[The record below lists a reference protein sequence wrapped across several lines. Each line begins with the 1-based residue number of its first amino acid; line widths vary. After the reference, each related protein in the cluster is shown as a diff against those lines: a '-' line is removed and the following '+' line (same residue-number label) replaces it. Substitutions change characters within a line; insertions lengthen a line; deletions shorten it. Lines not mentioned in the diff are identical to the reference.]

1 MAKHTHY
8 DGYRPHHRIK
18 LSADAGQTTHQ
29 ATVGVE
35 VVYYLLLPDGNIK
48 IGTSS
53 NALERMAK
61 HRRTSGYQ
69 EVLAIEFGGAE
80 LERQRHQEF
89 AHLRVSRAENFL
101 PSPELIN
108 HIDALRQSLG
118 ITA

>member
-8 DGYRPHHRIK
+8 DGYRPHHQLK
-18 LSADAGQTTHQ
+18 LSASAGQTAHQ

-35 VVYYLLLPDGNIK
+35 VVYYLRLADGHIK

-61 HRRTSGYQ
+61 HKRTSGYE
-69 EVLAIEFGGAE
+69 EVMAIEFGGSE
-80 LERQRHQEF
+80 LERQRHEQF
-89 AHLRVSRAENFL
+89 AHLRVSRAEHFM
-101 PSPELIN
+101 PSPELID